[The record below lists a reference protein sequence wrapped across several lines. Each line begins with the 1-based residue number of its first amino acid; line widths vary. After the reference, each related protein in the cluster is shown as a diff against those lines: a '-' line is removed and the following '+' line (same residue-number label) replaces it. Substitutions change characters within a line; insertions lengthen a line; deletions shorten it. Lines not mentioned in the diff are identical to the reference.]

1 MTASLSDILTTQKNG
16 VVAVNNLAQSN
27 LRGQGTVTSATVT
40 GSTIVFNG
48 TGYLVKYTVV
58 VAGSASGLINN
69 ASSTISPAATNALCA
84 TPNTVGIY
92 PVGMVFTNGLTV
104 VPGTGQSI
112 NVTYTPG

>member
-16 VVAVNNLAQSN
+16 VVAINGLSQSN

-48 TGYLVKYTVV
+48 AGYLVRYTVV
-58 VAGSASGLINN
+58 VAGSTSGLINN
-69 ASSTISPAATNALCA
+69 ASATVAPAATNALCA

-92 PVGMVFTNGLTV
+92 PVGMVFTNGLTI
-104 VPGTGQSI
+104 VPGTGQSV
-112 NVTYTPG
+112 NVTYAPG